1 MVGLFL
7 KILGFKEISGMCF
20 NILLLITGLS
30 TEILV
35 TSLIQIASTPIA
47 ISKKIVSPTPMRK
60 DIIPSA
66 GAVEYVPAK
75 P

>member
-1 MVGLFL
+1 M
-7 KILGFKEISGMCF
+7 SF
-20 NILLLITGLS
+20 NTLLLIIGLS
-30 TEILV
+30 TEILA

-60 DIIPSA
+60 DTIPSA
-66 GAVEYVPAK
+66 GAVEYVPGK